1 MVFFSSRRR
10 HTRYWRDWSSDVCSS
25 DLHTRSRPGLP
36 GRRPDGR
43 RFGLHHK
50 RHPHTVTRPMG
61 RLRPPPC
68 GESRIGKEH
77 RMAASEGK
85 KSAEKD
91 LSGPARLALKL
102 GSGAHA
108 GVYRATGGK
117 LFGRMGKSPILLLN
131 TVGRKSGK
139 RRTSP
144 LLYVM
149 DGEDFVVIASKGGAA
164 THPAWYLNL
173 MANPGATVEIGDREA
188 RVEAEE
194 AAPAI

>member
-1 MVFFSSRRR
+1 M
-10 HTRYWRDWSSDVCSS
+10 T
-25 DLHTRSRPGLP
+25 
-36 GRRPDGR
+36 
-43 RFGLHHK
+43 
-50 RHPHTVTRPMG
+50 
-61 RLRPPPC
+61 
-68 GESRIGKEH
+68 
-77 RMAASEGK
+77 ASEGK
-85 KSAEKD
+85 RATGKD

-139 RRTSP
+139 KRTSP

-149 DGEDFVVIASKGGAA
+149 DGGDFVVIASKGGAA

-173 MANPGATVEIGDREA
+173 RTNPEATVEIGDREVQ
-188 RVEAEE
+188 VEAEVADPE
-194 AAPAI
+194 DKARLWQKMVEMYPAYDDYQKKTEREIPLLILRPVEGGAS